1 MRYKEDWLKILNYID
16 VNGKEI
22 GTFTIVNRVKSY
34 FTVKVDSEKLVVSN
48 ANTLKP
54 SCKINMNRSIT
65 YKQFEDSYYLYD
77 RYINKE
83 EGIREKMRYLSNNSS
98 YIISIIHQIL

>member
-1 MRYKEDWLKILNYID
+1 MKCKDEWLKILNYIG

-22 GTFTIVNRVKSY
+22 GIFTIVNRVKSY
-34 FTVKVDSEKLVVSN
+34 FTVKVDGENLVVSN

-65 YKQFEDSYYLYD
+65 YKQFEDIYDLYD

-83 EGIREKMRYLSNNSS
+83 NGIREKMRDLSNNSS
-98 YIISIIHQIL
+98 YIISIIHEIL